1 MGSPP
6 PTRRISAVTVARV
19 LGTLGKTVIALGLMI
34 LLFGIFQ
41 LWGTGIFEARAQQ
54 SLDNEFADLLEA
66 SSALGPAAPVVPV
79 APATPAPT
87 PTASGSEPTAEP
99 PDEGSDP
106 AAATPSATPIPTP
119 AATPE
124 PAGEPP
130 QPDPAWLAMLYRDS
144 GSAIARIQI
153 PAIDVDKTVVEGVR
167 VGDLRK
173 GPGHYP
179 TTPLPGQAGNA
190 AIAGHR
196 TTYGAPFGE
205 IDKVLPDDEI
215 IITTIQGEFT
225 YRVLPQGEGHGHLIV
240 APTAVEVLD
249 QDFSE
254 HPNRL
259 TLTACHPKGSARQR
273 IIVVAELVGEPAPT
287 YPRPGQEILP
297 TLELATENLEEA
309 IDSEQTVTATPDSEP
324 TEQAVPTPTTEPTE
338 QAAPSPEPTSEPT
351 EQAANLIDDPEP
363 TEVAA
368 APAPVSAPNDEPPAP
383 MPAPEVP
390 EQEDTAGS
398 FGEGLDGDSDGLIPA
413 ILWGLAALAIWFF
426 ALFAGQRWR
435 RLPAYALSALPFLI
449 VMFMA
454 FWHIDRVLPSY

>member
-1 MGSPP
+1 M
-6 PTRRISAVTVARV
+6 TVARV

-41 LWGTGIFEARAQQ
+41 LWGTGIIEARAQQ

-66 SSALGPAAPVVPV
+66 SSALGPVAPAVPV

-87 PTASGSEPTAEP
+87 PTASVPEPTAEP
-99 PDEGSDP
+99 PAEGSEP

-119 AATPE
+119 AATLE
-124 PAGEPP
+124 PVQEPQ
-130 QPDPAWLAMLYRDS
+130 QPDPAWLAMLYRDN
-144 GSAIARIQI
+144 GAAIARMQI

-167 VGDLRK
+167 VSDLRK

-179 TTPLPGQAGNA
+179 TTAFPGQAGNS

-205 IDKVLPDDEI
+205 IDKLLPDDEI
-215 IITTIQGEFT
+215 IITTIQGEFI
-225 YRVLPQGEGHGHLIV
+225 YRVLPQGDGHGHLIV

-273 IIVVAELVGEPAPT
+273 IIVIAELVGEPAPT
-287 YPRPGQEILP
+287 YQRPGQQSVP
-297 TLELATENLEEA
+297 TVVLATENLEEA
-309 IDSEQTVTATPDSEP
+309 IDAEQTVAATPAPEPTEPAAPAPAATSEP
-324 TEQAVPTPTTEPTE
+324 TDQAG
-338 QAAPSPEPTSEPT
+338 PSPEPASEPT
-351 EQAANLIDDPEP
+351 APAASLTPDPEP
-363 TEVAA
+363 TEAAA
-368 APAPVSAPNDEPPAP
+368 APAPVSAPNDDPPDP
-383 MPAPEVP
+383 MPAPAAPAADE
-390 EQEDTAGS
+390 TASS
-398 FGEGLDGDSDGLIPA
+398 FGEGLDGDSDGLVPA
-413 ILWGLAALAIWFF
+413 ILWGMAALAIWFF
-426 ALFAGQRWR
+426 ALFAGKRWR
-435 RLPAYALSALPFLI
+435 RLPAYALSAVPFLV